1 MPGFAIFGANAS
13 CRGVRRSGKIFSLF
27 GKGEAMEHLEV
38 TKKPLCQFGLVGGIF
53 LLIGLW
59 PFVWRQE
66 PIRIWVAVPG
76 ALLVALAERA
86 FEHSAGVFSYCDACA
101 GHRSSSAQHIF

>member
-1 MPGFAIFGANAS
+1 
-13 CRGVRRSGKIFSLF
+13 
-27 GKGEAMEHLEV
+27 MEHLEV
-38 TKKPLCQFGLVGGIF
+38 TKKTLCQFGLMAGGIF

-86 FEHSAGVFSYCDACA
+86 F
-101 GHRSSSAQHIF
+101 

>member
-13 CRGVRRSGKIFSLF
+13 CRGVRRSDKILSLF

-38 TKKPLCQFGLVGGIF
+38 TKKTLCQFGLMAGGIF

-86 FEHSAGVFSYCDACA
+86 F
-101 GHRSSSAQHIF
+101 